1 MTDEFD
7 DLTSDGP
14 ESVGPQQPEDDPDQ
28 QQNMFPR
35 TPGSSV
41 AEDVGGRRTVQLKS
55 YKSLETLR
63 DRVMLTSRELARLRT
78 ENAELHRQVEELK
91 SGVAVQIEGST
102 ILLTETPAVLRSK
115 VEGFIEAI
123 DQYLQDDLAD
133 EIRGRGASD

>member
-7 DLTSDGP
+7 DPTSGGP
-14 ESVGPQQPEDDPDQ
+14 ESVAPQQAEDDADH

-35 TPGSSV
+35 SPGSSV
-41 AEDVGGRRTVQLKS
+41 AEDVGGRRAVQLKS
-55 YKSLETLR
+55 YKSLERLR

-78 ENAELHRQVEELK
+78 ENAELQRQVEELK
-91 SGVAVQIEGST
+91 SGVGVQVDGST
-102 ILLTETPAVLRSK
+102 ILLTETPAALRGK

-133 EIRGRGASD
+133 EIRGRGPSD